1 MTKHVYPAANLIKLL
16 LSATLLLVGANA
28 SAQRSE
34 RFGPYELHYNV
45 VNSTF
50 IDAKVASQYG
60 IARGRRRAIVN
71 FSLREHLDNGEA
83 IPRAMTLEG
92 TSWDLTGQRLEFDFL
107 EVREGP
113 AIYYIGQ
120 FKFLNR
126 EWRHFNLEFAPEG
139 SERSYSFEY
148 KQQMYVNE

>member
-1 MTKHVYPAANLIKLL
+1 MVRAYTARLCQ
-16 LSATLLLVGANA
+16 TLLISAAVLVTASAN
-28 SAQRSE
+28 AQRSE

-45 VNSTF
+45 VNSTV
-50 IDAKVASQYG
+50 IEAEVAAQYG

-71 FSLREHLDNGEA
+71 FSLREHLDTGDA
-83 IPRAMTLEG
+83 VSRAMNLEG
-92 TSWDLTGQRLEFDFL
+92 ESWDLTGQRVNFDFL

-126 EWRHFNLEFAPEG
+126 EWRHFSLEFQPEG
-139 SERSYSFEY
+139 SEQSYTFEY

>member
-1 MTKHVYPAANLIKLL
+1 MIPRR
-16 LSATLLLVGANA
+16 LLVVLCSILLVASANA

-50 IDAKVASQYG
+50 IEAKVAAQYG

-71 FSLREHLDNGEA
+71 FSVREHLESGET
-83 IPRAMTLEG
+83 ISRAMTLDG
-92 TSWDLTGQRLEFDFL
+92 ASWDLTGQRVNFDFL

-126 EWRHFNLEFAPEG
+126 EWRHFSLDFTPEG
-139 SERSYSFEY
+139 SDRSYTFEY